1 MGNRIAERLLV
12 QLRRWRRILGLAVL
26 AAGLGVLA
34 GLLDAVFDHGILAV
48 TAVREQLPL
57 LMLLL
62 PAAGAALVFVY
73 ARWGGECGKGMALV
87 FDAVAGKRQSVP
99 KRLIPLAIGATWVT
113 HLFGGSVGREGV
125 AVQISAAAAGL
136 LTPRLRTARWR
147 EAMESPLWRT
157 SCFLKWISQIWIF
170 CFCPAACPE
179 PCI

>member
-1 MGNRIAERLLV
+1 M
-12 QLRRWRRILGLAVL
+12 L

-62 PAAGAALVFVY
+62 RRRGAALVLCIP
-73 ARWGGECGKGMALV
+73 AGAASAAEGMALV

-125 AVQISAAAAGL
+125 AVQISAAAA
-136 LTPRLRTARWR
+136 
-147 EAMESPLWRT
+147 
-157 SCFLKWISQIWIF
+157 
-170 CFCPAACPE
+170 AC
-179 PCI
+179 

>member
-73 ARWGGECGKGMALV
+73 TRWGGECGKGMALV

-99 KRLIPLAIGATWVT
+99 KRLIPLAIGAP
-113 HLFGGSVGREGV
+113 GSPTC
-125 AVQISAAAAGL
+125 SAAASG
-136 LTPRLRTARWR
+136 ARAWR
-147 EAMESPLWRT
+147 CRSR
-157 SCFLKWISQIWIF
+157 QRQ
-170 CFCPAACPE
+170 PAC
-179 PCI
+179 

>member
-62 PAAGAALVFVY
+62 RRRGPRWCCVYPLGRRVRQGHGAGV
-73 ARWGGECGKGMALV
+73 
-87 FDAVAGKRQSVP
+87 
-99 KRLIPLAIGATWVT
+99 
-113 HLFGGSVGREGV
+113 
-125 AVQISAAAAGL
+125 
-136 LTPRLRTARWR
+136 
-147 EAMESPLWRT
+147 
-157 SCFLKWISQIWIF
+157 
-170 CFCPAACPE
+170 
-179 PCI
+179 